1 MTLNYLA
8 KVYLSDWAFLWE
20 PICVVYLALYFHNVP
35 CVHKVK
41 FHFDVTWTS
50 RKLCLEQALYLIFKW
65 LPVWVNEL
73 VFVYQLSNCGI
84 ESYALTYQ
92 GVSWRSGSLRMK
104 MSSAYVCNMTNTFTE
119 NTLIIL
125 DICYKGEFIFR
136 ILINTFWLSIIET
149 VPNPF
154 IGLLEY

>member
-1 MTLNYLA
+1 MIELSCENLSVWCIWLCIFIMSHACIKWSFTLT
-8 KVYLSDWAFLWE
+8 SPE
-20 PICVVYLALYFHNVP
+20 PQG
-35 CVHKVK
+35 
-41 FHFDVTWTS
+41 T
-50 RKLCLEQALYLIFKW
+50 LCLEQALYLIFKW

-104 MSSAYVCNMTNTFTE
+104 MRSAYVCNMTNTFTV

-136 ILINTFWLSIIET
+136 TLIKTFWLSIIET

-154 IGLLEY
+154 SGLFEY